1 LTQVDKELS
10 EQLGRLTHDAYI
22 SRLELLEIKRY
33 MAELMEEYEAEEQAY
48 KDTLGDYDDDDQ
60 DEDNQAE
67 ADEEEYNQSYGDEDD
82 DEDEAQSKEQQG

>member
-1 LTQVDKELS
+1 M
-10 EQLGRLTHDAYI
+10 GRLTHDAYI

-67 ADEEEYNQSYGDEDD
+67 AEYGEEEYNQSYGDEDD